1 MAATS
6 ARSTAL
12 PAFVAAA
19 ILLMGLVSAVP
30 DPALCPFELG
40 YNPTFNADGSI
51 LSCTKGQ
58 ETFQVDEAGILA
70 RSLRGIGASSLGL
83 ISGIIDGDLTV
94 VTKFVE
100 PNAIFDLPGLGP
112 TPIGPAVFAFAAQE
126 FVFPPGADKSA
137 VFQLSQYHF
146 LDNNDPRVASVHV
159 TVFAATK
166 TIDYDSVWRFNLV
179 DGRRVWQLQTT
190 SNIKLVPRN

>member
-12 PAFVAAA
+12 PAVAAV
-19 ILLMGLVSAVP
+19 LLLALGLVSAVP

-40 YNPTFNADGSI
+40 YNPVFNADGSI

-70 RSLRGIGASSLGL
+70 RSLRGIGTSAQAL

-94 VTKFVE
+94 VTRFVE
-100 PNAIFDLPGLGP
+100 PNAVLDVPGLGP
-112 TPIGPAVFAFAAQE
+112 TPVGPAVYAFTAQE
-126 FVFPPGADKSA
+126 FVFPDGADRTA

-159 TVFAATK
+159 TVFATTK

-179 DGRRVWQLQTT
+179 DGRRVWQLHTT